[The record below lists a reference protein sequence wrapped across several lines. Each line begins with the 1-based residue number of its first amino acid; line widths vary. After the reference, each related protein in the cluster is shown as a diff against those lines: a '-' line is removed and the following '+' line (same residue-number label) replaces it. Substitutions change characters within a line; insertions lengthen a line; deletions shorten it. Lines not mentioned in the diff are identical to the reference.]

1 MSMMLAMMQQQH
13 LQLQHQNACLL
24 GHTMALP
31 PLQTLEPMKVGYGDS
46 PRDDTTSLLRPAA
59 PKVFCPPS
67 PDEEVPAAPE
77 VQPPPVEEV
86 VASPV
91 EEHRHNTPVH
101 IPDSD
106 RIRFEI
112 PPALTN
118 WVSCKPAAPPAEQLA
133 FQLFT
138 VGYGTSG
145 AQWKPNFRDMIS
157 KGPHCVHKRIS
168 TQCRDAKDMDIWFDS
183 TVFTN
188 PDKAMF

>member
-46 PRDDTTSLLRPAA
+46 DDTTNLLRPAA
-59 PKVFCPPS
+59 PKIFCPPS
-67 PDEEVPAAPE
+67 PDEEVPAAPA
-77 VQPPPVEEV
+77 PPSPVEEI

-91 EEHRHNTPVH
+91 EEHRHNTPVY

-106 RIRFEI
+106 RRRFEI
-112 PPALTN
+112 PAALTN
-118 WVSCKPAAPPAEQLA
+118 WVSCKPAAPPATQLA

-145 AQWKPNFRDMIS
+145 ARWKPNFREMIS
-157 KGPHCVHKRIS
+157 QGPHCVHKRI
-168 TQCRDAKDMDIWFDS
+168 TAQCRDAKDMDTWFDC

-188 PDKAMF
+188 PNKSMC

>member
-24 GHTMALP
+24 GHTMPLP
-31 PLQTLEPMKVGYGDS
+31 PLQTLEPMKVGYQD
-46 PRDDTTSLLRPAA
+46 DDTTNLLRPAA
-59 PKVFCPPS
+59 PKVPPS
-67 PDEEVPAAPE
+67 
-77 VQPPPVEEV
+77 PVEEV
-86 VASPV
+86 VASPTGELQQDCVGEPNSPV

-145 AQWKPNFRDMIS
+145 ARWKPNFREMIS
-157 KGPHCVHKRIS
+157 QGPHCVHKRI
-168 TQCRDAKDMDIWFDS
+168 TAQCRDAKDMDTWFDC

-188 PDKAMF
+188 PNKSMC